1 MNQNEFG
8 KLVKEIRKKSNLTQK
23 DLADKYNV
31 TYQAVSKWENGK
43 NMPDISL
50 IKQISK
56 DFNVS
61 MDDLLE
67 GKYNTRKNNKYIK
80 WTIIIGIMIVILVVI
95 LTILFNNNN
104 DFEFKTLSSNCD
116 NFNISGSISYNKNKS
131 AIYVTNITYCGE
143 EDSNI
148 YKKID
153 CTLYE
158 KDNNM
163 NTKISSYIVEE
174 DITLS
179 EFLDKATL
187 STDNY
192 SKICTEYKEDSLYL
206 EINCT
211 NDKGIITSYMVPLSL
226 NDDCE

>member
-1 MNQNEFG
+1 MDQNEFG
-8 KLVKEIRKKSNLTQK
+8 KLIKEIRKKNNLTQK

-43 NMPDISL
+43 NMPDVSL
-50 IKQISK
+50 IKEISK

-67 GKYNTRKNNKYIK
+67 GKYNTKKDNKYIK
-80 WTIIIGIMIVILVVI
+80 WIIFGLVIVILSII
-95 LTILFNNNN
+95 LIIVFNKSS

-116 NFNISGSISYNKNKS
+116 NFDISGSISYNKNKS
-131 AIYVTNITYCGE
+131 AIYVTNIVYCGE
-143 EDSNI
+143 EDSTV
-148 YKKID
+148 YKKIE
-153 CTLYE
+153 CTLFE

-163 NTKISSYIVEE
+163 NTKISSYSENKN
-174 DITLS
+174 ITLS
-179 EFLDKATL
+179 DFLKKVTL

-192 SKICTEYKEDSLYL
+192 SKICRSYSEDSLYL

-211 NDKGIITSYMVPLSL
+211 NDKDIVPSYTVPLSL
-226 NDDCE
+226 NDECE

>member
-8 KLVKEIRKKSNLTQK
+8 KLIKEIRKKNNLTQK

-43 NMPDISL
+43 NMPDVSL
-50 IKQISK
+50 IKEISK

-61 MDDLLE
+61 VDDLLE
-67 GKYNTRKNNKYIK
+67 GKYNVTNNQKYIK
-80 WTIIIGIMIVILVVI
+80 WIIIGIIVIITTIVLVII
-95 LTILFNNNN
+95 LNKEN

-131 AIYVTNITYCGE
+131 AIYVTNITYCGK
-143 EDSNI
+143 EDNNT
-148 YKKID
+148 YKKIE

-163 NTKISSYIVEE
+163 STKISSYTY
-174 DITLS
+174 DSSITLS
-179 EFLDKATL
+179 DFLKKVTL

-192 SKICTEYKEDSLYL
+192 SKICREYTESSLYL

-211 NDKGIITSYMVPLSL
+211 NDKDIVTSYTVPLSL
-226 NDDCE
+226 NDDCK

>member
-1 MNQNEFG
+1 MEQNEFG
-8 KLVKEIRKKSNLTQK
+8 KLIKEIRKKNNLTQK
-23 DLADKYNV
+23 NLADKYNV

-43 NMPDISL
+43 NMPDVSL
-50 IKQISK
+50 IKEISK

-67 GKYNTRKNNKYIK
+67 GKYNTKKKVGYIK
-80 WTIIIGIMIVILVVI
+80 WIILGSVAVIISIILIIIL
-95 LTILFNNNN
+95 NKDN

-143 EDSNI
+143 EDNNI
-148 YKKID
+148 YKKIE

-163 NTKISSYIVEE
+163 NTKISSYTYDN

-179 EFLDKATL
+179 DFLKAVTL

-192 SKICTEYKEDSLYL
+192 SKICRDYTENSLYL
-206 EINCT
+206 EIDCT
-211 NDKGIITSYMVPLSL
+211 NDKNIVTSYTVPLSL
-226 NDDCE
+226 NDDCK

>member
-8 KLVKEIRKKSNLTQK
+8 KLIKEIRKKNNLTQK

-43 NMPDISL
+43 NMPDVSL
-50 IKQISK
+50 IKEISK

-67 GKYNTRKNNKYIK
+67 GKYNTNNKKKYIK
-80 WTIIIGIMIVILVVI
+80 WIIVGIIIVILVII
-95 LTILFNNNN
+95 LIILFNKSS

-116 NFNISGSISYNKNKS
+116 NFDISGSISYNKNKS
-131 AIYVTNITYCGE
+131 AIYVTVTYCGE
-143 EDSNI
+143 EDNNI

-158 KDNNM
+158 KNNNM
-163 NTKISSYIVEE
+163 ITKISSYIIEE

-179 EFLDKATL
+179 EFLDKVTL

-192 SKICTEYKEDSLYL
+192 SKICREYKEDSLYL

-211 NDKGIITSYMVPLSL
+211 NDKGIVTSYTVPLSL

>member
-1 MNQNEFG
+1 MDQNEFG
-8 KLVKEIRKKSNLTQK
+8 KLIKEIRKKNNLTQK

-43 NMPDISL
+43 NMPDVSL
-50 IKQISK
+50 IKEISK

-67 GKYNTRKNNKYIK
+67 GKYNTNNKKKYIK
-80 WTIIIGIMIVILVVI
+80 WIIVGIMIVILVII
-95 LTILFNNNN
+95 LTILFNKSS

-116 NFNISGSISYNKNKS
+116 NFDISGSISYNKNKS

-143 EDSNI
+143 EDNNI

-158 KDNNM
+158 KNNNM
-163 NTKISSYIVEE
+163 NTKISSYITEE
-174 DITLS
+174 NITLS
-179 EFLDKATL
+179 EFLDKVTL

-192 SKICTEYKEDSLYL
+192 SKICKSYSEDSLYL

-211 NDKGIITSYMVPLSL
+211 NDKDIVTSYTVPLSL
-226 NDDCE
+226 NDECE

>member
-1 MNQNEFG
+1 MDQNEFG
-8 KLVKEIRKKSNLTQK
+8 KLIKEIRKKNNLTQK

-43 NMPDISL
+43 NMPDVSL
-50 IKQISK
+50 IKEISK

-67 GKYNTRKNNKYIK
+67 GKYNTNNKKKFIK
-80 WTIIIGIMIVILVVI
+80 WIIIGIMIVVLVIILI
-95 LTILFNNNN
+95 ILFNKSS

-116 NFNISGSISYNKNKS
+116 NFDISGSISYNKNKS

-158 KDNNM
+158 KNNNM
-163 NTKISSYIVEE
+163 NTKISSYIIDE

-179 EFLDKATL
+179 EFLKKVTL

-192 SKICTEYKEDSLYL
+192 SKICKSYSEDSLYL

-211 NDKGIITSYMVPLSL
+211 NDKDIVTSYMVPLSL

>member
-1 MNQNEFG
+1 MEQNEFG
-8 KLVKEIRKKSNLTQK
+8 KLIKEIRKKNNLTQK
-23 DLADKYNV
+23 NLADKYNV
-31 TYQAVSKWENGK
+31 TYQAVSKWENDK
-43 NMPDISL
+43 NMPDVSL
-50 IKQISK
+50 IKEISK

-67 GKYNTRKNNKYIK
+67 GKYNTKKKVGYIK
-80 WTIIIGIMIVILVVI
+80 WIILGSVAVIISIILIIIL
-95 LTILFNNNN
+95 NKDN

-143 EDSNI
+143 EDNNI
-148 YKKID
+148 YKKIE

-158 KDNNM
+158 TDNNM
-163 NTKISSYIVEE
+163 NTKISSYTYDN

-179 EFLDKATL
+179 DFLKAVTL

-192 SKICTEYKEDSLYL
+192 SKICRDYTENSLYL
-206 EINCT
+206 EIDCT
-211 NDKGIITSYMVPLSL
+211 NDKNIVTSYTVPLSL
-226 NDDCE
+226 NDDCK

>member
-1 MNQNEFG
+1 MEQNEFG
-8 KLVKEIRKKSNLTQK
+8 KLIKEIRKKNNLTQK
-23 DLADKYNV
+23 NLADKYNV
-31 TYQAVSKWENGK
+31 TYQAVSKWENDK
-43 NMPDISL
+43 NMPDVSL
-50 IKQISK
+50 IKEISK

-67 GKYNTRKNNKYIK
+67 GKYNTKKKVGYIK
-80 WTIIIGIMIVILVVI
+80 WIILGSVAVIISIILIIIL
-95 LTILFNNNN
+95 NKDN

-143 EDSNI
+143 EDNNI
-148 YKKID
+148 YKKIE

-163 NTKISSYIVEE
+163 NTKISSYTYDN

-179 EFLDKATL
+179 DFLKAVTL

-192 SKICTEYKEDSLYL
+192 SKICRDYTENSLYL
-206 EINCT
+206 EIDCT
-211 NDKGIITSYMVPLSL
+211 NDKNIVTSYTVPLSL
-226 NDDCE
+226 NDDCK